1 MGGRGGS
8 SGSKGG
14 GGARNATSEKAY
26 SKEVYNEILS
36 KGLNSKIPGIRTKAE
51 NGTGNYSFKGATPV
65 TYEEALK
72 MGRTANVVTRGENTL
87 VSGYLPNGKH
97 VYFAAKTNSQ
107 QIQTLME
114 QRRSKTDTTA
124 NVPDRANTT
133 TTYERWYKQNRRK
146 FENYY
151 YGGNNT
157 KKKK

>member
-1 MGGRGGS
+1 MCTNA
-8 SGSKGG
+8 GG
-14 GGARNATSEKAY
+14 GGGGETSQ
-26 SKEVYNEILS
+26 SKTIYNSMLQQ
-36 KGLNSKIPGIRTKAE
+36 GLNSNIKGIRTKAE

-65 TYEEALK
+65 TYEKALK

-133 TTYERWYKQNRRK
+133 TTYDRWYKQNRRN

>member
-14 GGARNATSEKAY
+14 GGGIAQ
-26 SKEVYNEILS
+26 SKNIYNSMLQQ
-36 KGLNSKIPGIRTKAE
+36 GLNSNIKGIRTKAE

-133 TTYERWYKQNRRK
+133 TTYDRWQKNNRKKFDDWYFGGQNQ
-146 FENYY
+146 
-151 YGGNNT
+151 

>member
-8 SGSKGG
+8 SGLQGG
-14 GGARNATSEKAY
+14 GGGGIAQ
-26 SKEVYNEILS
+26 SKNIYNSMLQQ
-36 KGLNSKIPGIRTKAE
+36 GLNSNIKGIRTKAE

>member
-1 MGGRGGS
+1 MSGRGGW
-8 SGSKGG
+8 SGLKGG
-14 GGARNATSEKAY
+14 GGGIAQ
-26 SKEVYNEILS
+26 SKNIYNSMLQQ
-36 KGLNSKIPGIRTKAE
+36 GLNSNIKGIRTKAE

-72 MGRTANVVTRGENTL
+72 MGRTANVITRGENTL

-133 TTYERWYKQNRRK
+133 TTYEKWYKQNRRK

>member
-1 MGGRGGS
+1 MGGRGSS
-8 SGSKGG
+8 SGGS
-14 GGARNATSEKAY
+14 GGALNATSEKAY
-26 SKEVYNEILS
+26 SKEVYKEILS

-51 NGTGNYSFKGATPV
+51 NGTGNYSFKDATPV
-65 TYEEALK
+65 TYEDALK

-97 VYFAAKTNSQ
+97 VYFAAKTDSQ

-114 QRRSKTDTTA
+114 QRRSKIDTTA

-133 TTYERWYKQNRRK
+133 TTYDRWYKQNRRN

-157 KKKK
+157 KKNRE